1 MIKINLLASE
11 RKAAKK
17 SKLPLMGG
25 GGDSGGGI
33 AIGGGGGGISI
44 GGGSKL
50 TIVCS
55 LILVVAG
62 LGIGWRFLSLT
73 RESAK
78 LDQDISDAQ
87 QETARLHTII
97 QQVQQFEQRRAQLQQ
112 RVALIEELRKQ
123 QTGPVHM
130 LDQISK
136 ALPEMV
142 WLTALKQNA
151 IDQNE
156 VLIDGR
162 ATTQTGVSDYVAA
175 LEASGYFKRS
185 VEIVTTQ
192 VEGISGPPGELIRFQ
207 LRGIFQQPGQTTSG
221 TAAAGASGAATAN
234 PAASKTN

>member
-1 MIKINLLASE
+1 MIKINLLAGE

-17 SKLPLMGG
+17 VKLPLMGG
-25 GGDSGGGI
+25 GGDSGGY
-33 AIGGGGGGISI
+33 AVGGGGGLSI

-50 TIVCS
+50 TFLCS
-55 LILVVAG
+55 LILIVAA

-136 ALPEMV
+136 SLPEMV

-151 IDQNE
+151 TDQNE
-156 VLIDGR
+156 VVIDGR
-162 ATTQTGVSDYVAA
+162 ATTQTGVSDYVAN

-192 VEGISGPPGELIRFQ
+192 VETITGPPGELIRFQ
-207 LRGIFQQPGQTTSG
+207 LRGIFQQPGANPS
-221 TAAAGASGAATAN
+221 AAAGGVATPK
-234 PAASKTN
+234 PATSKTN

>member
-1 MIKINLLASE
+1 MIKINLLAGE

-17 SKLPLMGG
+17 TKIPLLGG
-25 GGDSGGGI
+25 GGGGGGGMS
-33 AIGGGGGGISI
+33 IGGGGGGISF

-50 TIVCS
+50 TIVCA
-55 LILVVAG
+55 LILVVAA
-62 LGIGWRFLSLT
+62 LAIGWRFLSIT

-151 IDQNE
+151 LDQNE

-162 ATTQTGVSDYVAA
+162 ATTQTGVSDYVAN

-192 VEGISGPPGELIRFQ
+192 VETITGPPGELIKFQ
-207 LRGIFQQPGQTTSG
+207 LRGMFQQPGMASASSA
-221 TAAAGASGAATAN
+221 TAAAGSATA
-234 PAASKTN
+234 PATATKKSN